1 MLKFNHECKNKILI
15 LSAKIIDYDWIHS
28 SRNLYLIQGR
38 IADVQY
44 VPRLSMGMILRCDA
58 ANRNKYTN
66 KLALWLI
73 P

>member
-44 VPRLSMGMILRCDA
+44 APMGMIFRCDA
-58 ANRNKYTN
+58 TNRNK
-66 KLALWLI
+66 
-73 P
+73 